1 MKKVADQ
8 GREDNSSSGNRRAA
22 LMPANSCEPE
32 EKDSF
37 SDKGDAT
44 IMFETIKTP
53 ERKKSGTPQKKSV
66 LKPVLIAAAA
76 VLVVGGIVFAVIKFS
91 KSSEKPFEM
100 PFSPQ
105 IEVTM
110 ADGTSQSINANVA
123 YAELMT
129 DKFYQG
135 TVIDGVDVGGMT
147 KDEAYN
153 AVMEELPEEPVKI
166 NVKLLLADKK
176 LVPDFK
182 DVTVEYNTREIID
195 AAYENFRPA
204 NDSDLPKLTECYN
217 GMQQL
222 RNENQVYDS
231 TYTIQINNV
240 REVVEKVLNIYK
252 DEYSTVKNA
261 SIVEFDSD
269 SHEFIIDKEKAGYAI
284 DVDATVKAV
293 EDLFASGV
301 YEGTVTVP
309 TVITEPEVTEEMI
322 NETFGLIGSEF
333 TTTTNEDNRNTNI
346 RQACDNINGTILEPG
361 EVFSFN
367 GVVGKRTYDSG
378 FTSATVIAGGE
389 YKQDLGGGICQ
400 VSSTLYNAALKS
412 DLKIIERHPHAWPSS
427 YISPGLDATVDWP
440 SLDLKFENDTDYQ
453 IIIVTWWDPDDL
465 SCNAEIYG
473 KKLPDGKTIDT
484 KAEIVS
490 TSSPGDTEYVT
501 DKSMAVGQ
509 TSELRPAHQGV
520 SARAYKVWYDAD
532 GEEISR
538 DYYNSSY
545 YNAYARRVAVGVL
558 NSDGTIASIDYST
571 GEIIEAEPSVTPSP
585 SPSVSPTPGAA
596 TPTTAPAT
604 PTPEPA
610 TPTPEP
616 ATPTPEPA
624 TPTPEPATPTPEP
637 EPDTPTP
644 EPDPG
649 QDPVEPDPPAQDQ
662 TDTPPQ

>member
-1 MKKVADQ
+1 MKKTADQ
-8 GREDNSSSGNRRAA
+8 AHESSSPSGNRRAA
-22 LMPANSCEPE
+22 LMPVNSTDPF
-32 EKDSF
+32 EKDSLTEEDDDL
-37 SDKGDAT
+37 SAT
-44 IMFETIKTP
+44 VIRKTP
-53 ERKKSGTPQKKSV
+53 EHRKSGKKNI
-66 LKPVLIAAAA
+66 LKPVLIAVAGVVVVAGV
-76 VLVVGGIVFAVIKFS
+76 VLVVMKMN
-91 KSSEKPFEM
+91 KSPEQPFNT

-135 TVIDGVDVGGMT
+135 TVIDGIDVGGMT

-166 NVKLLLADKK
+166 KIQLNLADKK
-176 LVPDFK
+176 LIPDFK
-182 DVTVEYNTREIID
+182 NVTVDYNTRDIID
-195 AAYENFRPA
+195 EAYANFRPV
-204 NDSDLPKLTECYN
+204 NDSDLSQLAECYN
-217 GMQQL
+217 GMQHL
-222 RNENQVYDS
+222 KKENQVFDS
-231 TYTIQINNV
+231 SYTIQINGV

-269 SHEFIIDKEKAGYAI
+269 SHAFVIDKEKTGYAI

-301 YEGTVTVP
+301 YEGIVTVP
-309 TVITEPEVTEEMI
+309 TVITEPEITEEMI

-367 GVVGKRTYDSG
+367 EVVGKRTYDAG

-400 VSSTLYNAALKS
+400 VSSTLYNAVLKS

-440 SLDLKFENDTDYQ
+440 SLDLKFENDSDYQ

-473 KKLPDGKTIDT
+473 KKFADGVTIDT

-490 TSSPGDTEYVT
+490 SWAPGSTEYVEDET
-501 DKSMAVGQ
+501 MSVGS

-532 GEEISR
+532 GNEISR

-558 NSDGTIASIDYST
+558 KPDGTYASIDPDT
-571 GEIIEAEPSVTPSP
+571 GEIIDAEPSP
-585 SPSVSPTPGAA
+585 SPSPSITPTPGGA

-604 PTPEPA
+604 PTPA
-610 TPTPEP
+610 TVTPTPEP
-616 ATPTPEPA
+616 ASPTPEPTPTPEVA
-624 TPTPEPATPTPEP
+624 TPTPEPEP

-644 EPDPG
+644 EP
-649 QDPVEPDPPAQDQ
+649 EPDPPAQDQ
-662 TDTPPQ
+662 TDTPAQ